1 MDGSEEI
8 DSNITSD
15 TGEILFTND
24 DLKSFLQGNSNISD
38 TIKKN
43 IQNYLSKES
52 SISADIFSKHST
64 TSTVPSTIL
73 PFSVDD
79 LKSYLLG
86 RSNLTK
92 MEEEVI
98 QQYLV
103 KNSTFLGNIIPK
115 YPSVF
120 KKPRPIIPGG
130 NLSLD
135 GSEEIDSNIIS
146 DTGEILFTNDD
157 LKSFLQGYSN
167 ISDIA
172 KKNIQNYLSKES
184 SFPESFFSK
193 FSTSTTEPRRN
204 QSLND
209 DYQSIV
215 FDPKHFN
222 LSMAPEDILF
232 TIDDLQSYLQ
242 GQANLSRAQ
251 EEQIQAILTNL
262 TSVTNTTLEDYL
274 VKVRQST
281 SSMPTF
287 ISTITRRQSVST
299 SAGHSPLDKTST
311 STLPSPY
318 DSSNV
323 SDFRKS
329 IGISDDHK
337 GNITSLPL
345 TTASSITQS
354 SVDETQ
360 ILSPETAD
368 NRERKIKNTTLH
380 PSLPSRKPNTT
391 LSPSLHSL
399 TSLSTIS
406 QKYPHT
412 SSSNIVSGRIK
423 YVDPTSS
430 EEATTELSY
439 STLLTSLSSELETTS
454 EILSM
459 QTSIATSSASTTS
472 SSSSSS
478 VTTDKLLLTTKDNQ
492 YTSKSIDTSTQS
504 SPLSHVRSTEIFS
517 TIFPST
523 SKSMISTKSSSDYQ
537 RMVTNAEQTKS
548 TLPYS
553 TTTTVRRHRT
563 RIPKITRWRTQTF
576 TPTLP
581 STISSHI
588 DTTIP
593 GTS

>member
-1 MDGSEEI
+1 
-8 DSNITSD
+8 
-15 TGEILFTND
+15 
-24 DLKSFLQGNSNISD
+24 
-38 TIKKN
+38 
-43 IQNYLSKES
+43 
-52 SISADIFSKHST
+52 
-64 TSTVPSTIL
+64 
-73 PFSVDD
+73 
-79 LKSYLLG
+79 
-86 RSNLTK
+86 

-135 GSEEIDSNIIS
+135 GSEEIDSNITS

-215 FDPKHFN
+215 FDPKYFN

-472 SSSSSS
+472 SSSSSL

-504 SPLSHVRSTEIFS
+504 SPLSHVRSTDIFS